1 LSPNRIDRGEP
12 RAGAGQKITPAER
25 IDRGIENREI
35 LEAIRD
41 LAMLTTSTAAT
52 AAVSTTSTTT
62 AVSAAAAAT
71 ATVRSLFARPGFID
85 GECAAHEIGAVEC
98 VRGRVGGLLALHGH
112 EGKATGTTRSPI
124 QHQVDFRDCP
134 VLCKQVFEIVLGDIV
149 GQVSDE

>member
-1 LSPNRIDRGEP
+1 
-12 RAGAGQKITPAER
+12 
-25 IDRGIENREI
+25 
-35 LEAIRD
+35 
-41 LAMLTTSTAAT
+41 MLPTSTAAT

-62 AVSAAAAAT
+62 TTAVSAAATTAA

-85 GECAAHEIGAVEC
+85 GECATHEIGAVEC

-134 VLCKQVFEIVLGDIV
+134 VLCEQVFEIVLGDV
-149 GQVSDE
+149 VRQVSDE